1 MKRSLNERFSD
12 KLKAWFMLF
21 AVVYGILPLGGT
33 LVTSERTLAE
43 TQTIVVNPTNCVW
56 DAH

>member
-1 MKRSLNERFSD
+1 
-12 KLKAWFMLF
+12 MLF

-33 LVTSERTLAE
+33 LVIAERNLAE
-43 TQTIVVNPTNCVW
+43 TKTIVVDPTNRVW

>member
-1 MKRSLNERFSD
+1 
-12 KLKAWFMLF
+12 MLF

-43 TQTIVVNPTNCVW
+43 TQTIVVDPTNRVW